1 MIVKCLWKH
10 IVEVAVLYGTHHVIE
25 DIPLVNVDGD
35 ESLKLYT
42 LHLLQVLSGDC
53 NEGVQ
58 HLEEVCIGLSHD
70 LLITASTPQR
80 HLGVTCP
87 DHLDAQQTHLVQAH
101 TRNE

>member
-1 MIVKCLWKH
+1 MLKLLYC
-10 IVEVAVLYGTHHVIE
+10 LYGTHHVIK

-35 ESLKLYT
+35 EGLELHT

-58 HLEEVCIGLSHD
+58 HLEEVRIGLSHD
-70 LLITASTPQR
+70 LLITASTPQG
-80 HLGVTCP
+80 HLRVTCP
-87 DHLDAQQTHLVQAH
+87 DHLDAQQTHLVQGH

>member
-1 MIVKCLWKH
+1 M
-10 IVEVAVLYGTHHVIE
+10 
-25 DIPLVNVDGD
+25 NVDGD
-35 ESLKLYT
+35 EGLKLHT

-58 HLEEVCIGLSHD
+58 HLEEVRIGLSHD
-70 LLITASTPQR
+70 LLITTSTSQG